1 MSEPAKKEEKA
12 GLPWGILLYV
22 VLGAYALSFA
32 AETLYA
38 AKTFLQWL
46 LEFTIKIAVPFAIIL
61 WMTRK
66 PEKPEVK
73 KEEKKPDAAHK

>member
-1 MSEPAKKEEKA
+1 MPEPAKKEEKA
-12 GLPWGILLYV
+12 GLPWGVLLYI

-32 AETLYA
+32 AETLYN

-46 LEFTIKIAVPFAIIL
+46 FGFTIQIAVPAAIIF
-61 WMTRK
+61 WMTK
-66 PEKPEVK
+66 KPEVK